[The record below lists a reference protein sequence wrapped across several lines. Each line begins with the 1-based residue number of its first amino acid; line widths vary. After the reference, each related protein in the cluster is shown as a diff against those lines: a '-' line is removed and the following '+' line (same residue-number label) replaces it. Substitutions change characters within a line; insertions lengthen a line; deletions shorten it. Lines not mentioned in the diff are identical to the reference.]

1 MAERNVD
8 SLRSE
13 NRKLEIAIA
22 DISDD
27 LGKMITV
34 YEEMTG
40 RTLGTDFHSISLE
53 YEAGVDARNRA
64 KRQNEVLRTLQT
76 TMGVRRNTEMM
87 KRAWEVERKR
97 QEVEA
102 LKGSLGVLTEEV
114 EKKERILSSF
124 SKQK

>member
-22 DISDD
+22 EISDD

-76 TMGVRRNTEMM
+76 AMGVRRNTEMM